1 MQGNHLSTDDWRSL
15 LFFMLALLLG
25 GGFLSDAA
33 NTADQVASSAQEAR
47 PIAVGAAAPDAALRD
62 LNGNDVTLHA
72 IVAERPTVLI
82 FYRGSWCPYCNLH
95 FVLAAEA
102 ALQPAD

>member
-1 MQGNHLSTDDWRSL
+1 
-15 LFFMLALLLG
+15 MLALLLG
-25 GGFLSDAA
+25 GRFLSDAA
-33 NTADQVASSAQEAR
+33 NTADQVASGAQEAR

-62 LNGNDVTLHA
+62 LDGNDVTLHA

-82 FYRGSWCPYCNLH
+82 FCRGSWCPYCNLH
-95 FVLAAEA
+95 FVLATEA